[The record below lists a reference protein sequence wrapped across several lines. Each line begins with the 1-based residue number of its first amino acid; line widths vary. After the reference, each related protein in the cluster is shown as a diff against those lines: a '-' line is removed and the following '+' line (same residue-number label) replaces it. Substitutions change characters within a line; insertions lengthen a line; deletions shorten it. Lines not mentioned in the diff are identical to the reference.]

1 MDGEIHHLIRELQRI
16 VVRLEAA
23 AVRQRQSAPGN
34 GVAARVRA
42 CVTHQSAAEGG
53 GLAVHRTGG
62 DVGQRGVIRAVDL
75 ALTGIRRHRDDSRG
89 NGGHRRSLL
98 AAGRQPIV
106 ACGRA
111 AQRQA
116 GDTDGP
122 VRAHVLAVE
131 GTISGNGKFIAFR
144 LAADDRPA
152 DIQHGVSAA
161 VVGLIRRR
169 DAADSDGP
177 GRDGEALRHRAER
190 IVAHGRDGHGAARAD
205 ISVLAIGDGVI
216 PPLGQLGAADL
227 YGGRRRDPPAGI
239 GGVAAQRHRRRGL
252 IGRDGERPA
261 VVRQVCGGIVVL
273 ALRHVDPDVVRAH
286 IGGLLHL
293 DAVPIVLHRDAAHA
307 RNTGPGR
314 HRRRSGAAVIGQRI
328 GRGEGEVPCL
338 RDSLPDGIGHAGG
351 LAAHGDAGG
360 VGARINGRCGQGAAV
375 LLIGDLAHVRRRPPG
390 LGQPGRLG
398 AAVID
403 QSAAGRRDG
412 DAAAVGIAAE
422 PVRIPA
428 FGADGRA
435 VAAQRIAPV
444 VLMAPQHHGLAL
456 VDAADGVLAGGP
468 ADKAA
473 LLDPVGI
480 FRGGDGHG
488 AAGFRRSRGLDG
500 DAGSV
505 VQLAHHGDG
514 PARAEEHI
522 LGGID
527 RAAQI
532 QRAVV
537 VHAELA
543 AGGGERAVDRDRTVV
558 AVIQAVGLLA
568 AGISGGGQCT
578 VDRQRT
584 AVIIHTVVSLAG
596 GRQRTGDCR
605 RTSVAQ
611 AVAVAGADERTVDGY
626 GTAPRVLDPIGHAY
640 VAAIRRQR
648 AVNSQRTQVVH
659 TVTSAVDG
667 IAGGLD
673 RTGDVHRTGVV
684 DGGPG
689 AGNGAVIQVDGIA
702 GVVLD
707 THAGAGKGNAEDIG
721 DAVPGDAGAR
731 RFQRRTAGVGV
742 SDGAA
747 GPAVGQDDM
756 SIGIDPHRRRPAAGD
771 LVPVQAEDGAVLRR
785 PWVCTQIHVACQ
797 VVVTRLLG
805 QGIRRLVCGA
815 AAVLLLHQLI
825 CPRHELAVHV
835 LGVIADA
842 FGVLPLVAAGAVGVV
857 ADQVQEDV
865 VVIVEGQV
873 IGAVIIGEEAY
884 QRCRAAL
891 DHSDGRRRIGE
902 TALLFRRDA
911 DAGAFV
917 QLAVQ
922 RDGLSGRQIDVGAAA
937 RDRRGAA
944 HGQRAVVIHTASA
957 AVVGDEASVEA
968 AHTGVIHAAAPGAG
982 TVVADGAAVHI
993 ECTVV
998 VYRRAIG
1005 RAGGAPQPSVVHV
1018 ERTAVVHGVDRS
1030 AAGAIDVPLD
1040 RGALRQREGH
1050 AAVNGNGVKVGLI
1063 ESKLPDSPAV
1073 QAEHRAVRGTPCV
1086 AVRQRHAG
1094 RQIVIARILGQGVGR
1109 GMAAVAVLAGRLVVR
1124 PRGVGHVAVLRMAAG
1139 CGVAAAD
1146 AVDVGIQA
1154 DIAAAGLPDLGMAPV
1169 QHGGRVAVVTG
1180 VAVLPPVVPG
1190 RAAVQEIRDLAAAEL
1205 ILRLA
1210 AVAVVA
1216 VRAVVAV
1223 GDHAAV
1229 LIGDGAPADDVAY
1242 RAVGL
1247 GLHHV
1252 SVEIAVGDGT
1262 RVLIG
1267 DAACPAAVVH
1277 LDAAAAVQPAR
1288 VHAAGLDGA
1297 VIGIDQTAQAV
1308 LGRYTAA
1315 VPAVGDGTVVDAR
1328 QGSAGDDGIILALAL
1343 RHGEIRQLR
1352 ARADIAE

>member
-1 MDGEIHHLIRELQRI
+1 MLVTLIVFHGDIVHADFSGRYSYYLGIAVIVQVARGGEDE
-16 VVRLEAA
+16 V
-23 AVRQRQSAPGN
+23 
-34 GVAARVRA
+34 
-42 CVTHQSAAEGG
+42 
-53 GLAVHRTGG
+53 
-62 DVGQRGVIRAVDL
+62 
-75 ALTGIRRHRDDSRG
+75 
-89 NGGHRRSLL
+89 
-98 AAGRQPIV
+98 
-106 ACGRA
+106 
-111 AQRQA
+111 
-116 GDTDGP
+116 
-122 VRAHVLAVE
+122 
-131 GTISGNGKFIAFR
+131 
-144 LAADDRPA
+144 
-152 DIQHGVSAA
+152 
-161 VVGLIRRR
+161 
-169 DAADSDGP
+169 
-177 GRDGEALRHRAER
+177 LRHWSSF
-190 IVAHGRDGHGAARAD
+190 AD
-205 ISVLAIGDGVI
+205 FI
-216 PPLGQLGAADL
+216 
-227 YGGRRRDPPAGI
+227 R
-239 GGVAAQRHRRRGL
+239 
-252 IGRDGERPA
+252 
-261 VVRQVCGGIVVL
+261 
-273 ALRHVDPDVVRAH
+273 
-286 IGGLLHL
+286 
-293 DAVPIVLHRDAAHA
+293 
-307 RNTGPGR
+307 
-314 HRRRSGAAVIGQRI
+314 
-328 GRGEGEVPCL
+328 
-338 RDSLPDGIGHAGG
+338 HAGG

-360 VGARINGRCGQGAAV
+360 VGARINRHCGQGAAV
-375 LLIGDLAHVRRRPPG
+375 LLIDDLAHIRRRPPG

-398 AAVID
+398 AAIVD
-403 QSAAGRRDG
+403 QLTAGRRDG

-435 VAAQRIAPV
+435 VAAQRIAPG
-444 VLMAPQHHGLAL
+444 VLMTPQHHGLAL
-456 VDAADGVLAGGP
+456 IDAADGVLAGGP

-568 AGISGGGQCT
+568 AGISGGGQRT

-626 GTAPRVLDPIGHAY
+626 GTAPRVLNPIGHAY

-731 RFQRRTAGVGV
+731 GFQRRTAGVGV

-756 SIGIDPHRRRPAAGD
+756 GIRIDPHRRRPAAGD

-797 VVVTRLLG
+797 VVVTRRLG
-805 QGIRRLVCGA
+805 QGIRRLVCGV

-842 FGVLPLVAAGAVGVV
+842 PGVLPLVAAGAVRVV

-891 DHSDGRRRIGE
+891 DHNDGRRIGE
-902 TALLFRRDA
+902 AALVFRRDA

-917 QLAVQ
+917 QRAVQ

-944 HGQRAVVIHTASA
+944 HGQRAVVVHAASGAVVSDGA
-957 AVVGDEASVEA
+957 AVEIAR
-968 AHTGVIHAAAPGAG
+968 TGVIHAAAPRGG
-982 TVVADGAAVHI
+982 TVVADDAAVHI

-998 VYRRAIG
+998 VHSRAVG
-1005 RAGGAPQPSVVHV
+1005 RAGGAPQPSVIQV

-1030 AAGAIDVPLD
+1030 AAAGTIDIPLD
-1040 RGALRQREGH
+1040 RGALRQGEGH
-1050 AAVNGNGVKVGLI
+1050 AAANGNGVIRGRIK
-1063 ESKLPDSPAV
+1063 SKLPDGLTI
-1073 QAEHRAVRGTPCV
+1073 QAEHRAVRGTPCAGV
-1086 AVRQRHAG
+1086 TQRHIAC
-1094 RQIVIARILGQGVGR
+1094 QIVLARILGQGVGR
-1109 GMAAVAVLAGRLVVR
+1109 GIAAGAVLAGRLVVR
-1124 PRGVGHVAVLRMAAG
+1124 PRGIGHAAVLRMAAG
-1139 CGVAAAD
+1139 RGATAAD
-1146 AVDVGIQA
+1146 AVDMGIQA
-1154 DIAAAGLPDLGMAPV
+1154 DIVVAGLPDLGMAPV
-1169 QHGGRVAVVTG
+1169 QHGGIIAG
-1180 VAVLPPVVPG
+1180 IAVLPPVVPG

-1205 ILRLA
+1205 VLCLA

-1223 GDHAAV
+1223 GDRAAV
-1229 LIGDGAPADDVAY
+1229 VIGDGAPADDVAY

-1247 GLHHV
+1247 GLHYV
-1252 SVEIAVGDGT
+1252 AVEIAVDDGA
-1262 RVLIG
+1262 RVLIS
-1267 DAACPAAVVH
+1267 DAARPAAVVH
-1277 LDAAAAVQPAR
+1277 LDAAAAVQLAR
-1288 VHAAGLDGA
+1288 VHIAGLDGA
-1297 VIGIDQTAQAV
+1297 VVGIDQTAQAA
-1308 LGRYTAA
+1308 LGRYSAS
-1315 VPAVGDGTVVDAR
+1315 VPAVGDGAVVDAR
-1328 QGSAGDDGIILALAL
+1328 QGSAGIERIILALAL
-1343 RHGEIRQLR
+1343 RHGDIRQLR
-1352 ARADIAE
+1352 ARADIAEQSLSPAIQPHADRVAVAVEGAGIRVIAGADGGPDLIHVRHILLQLRAGVCLTGVHRVPQPDELRRAGDLIGSLRRAAAAGLRADGVGQHRGLIGVRLSRQRQHRGSRRVIFGKVQLGRLLLRQGLLRLVDGVQLAGDLVRVGVRDVLRCR